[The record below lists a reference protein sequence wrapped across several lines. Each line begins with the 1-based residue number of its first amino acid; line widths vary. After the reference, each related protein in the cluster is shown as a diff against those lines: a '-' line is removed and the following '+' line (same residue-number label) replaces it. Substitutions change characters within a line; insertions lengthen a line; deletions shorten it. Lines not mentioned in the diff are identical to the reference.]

1 VAKVNDLEL
10 VKFRVSQILLLIGPL
25 ITLAVNP
32 WTNYDPI
39 SLPKVFVLATSA
51 FAIISLALANF
62 GDFKTAL
69 PRLIQF
75 LALGFLCLMTLTLLF
90 SGSPLSQ
97 QIWGSFGRNN
107 GYLTYTSLLS
117 ILLVIIWV
125 RSFQFYLRLSW
136 IFVLTS
142 IPMTVYCLI
151 QIVGRDPI
159 PWSEFNTFGT
169 LGNINFLSAF
179 LGMTS
184 IGAVIFALDK
194 DLAVMKR
201 LSLSALAVLDLWIIL
216 STGSIQGPIIFA
228 VGVGVYLLIFILDLK
243 RARNY
248 VLIAFWAIALVI
260 GYFLAI
266 ALKNL
271 GPLASFVYQPSVVF
285 RGDYVHAGWEMTLH
299 KPIFGVGMDSYG
311 DWYREA
317 RGEISTLRTGPDR
330 VANTAHNI
338 FLDIS
343 SNGGVLL
350 GATYVALISFALYCG
365 IKVLRS
371 NLRSNSYFKV
381 TFAVWVAYQ
390 IQALVSINQIGVGIW
405 GWMFSGVLIGF
416 SLLAKEIDSKST
428 EKKYAVIRRDSR
440 SQSISAKQLLIG
452 VFGLGIGMTLSAIP
466 LNADMRYRG
475 ASNMGNLGEMR
486 AATSLLGSTQ
496 FHRELVLDFAMRN
509 NLAPEI
515 KELAEQ
521 LVRDYPRSFYGWRV
535 LSVAT
540 LSTDEQRF
548 QALERA
554 RALDPFNPDLR

>member
-1 VAKVNDLEL
+1 MAVINDLDL
-10 VKFRVSQILLLIGPL
+10 VKFRVSQILLFIGPL

-51 FAIISLALANF
+51 FAVIA
-62 GDFKTAL
+62 
-69 PRLIQF
+69 
-75 LALGFLCLMTLTLLF
+75 LALGNFGNFRSSLPRTVQILAISFLCFMTLTLLF
-90 SGSPLSQ
+90 SGSPLGQ
-97 QIWGSFGRNN
+97 QIWGSFGRNT
-107 GYLTYTSLLS
+107 GYLTYVSLLS
-117 ILLVIIWV
+117 ILLAMIWV
-125 RSFQFYLRLSW
+125 RSTQFYLRLAW
-136 IFVLTS
+136 FFVLTS

-151 QIVGRDPI
+151 QIAGRDPI

-184 IGAVIFALDK
+184 IGALIFALDK
-194 DLAVMKR
+194 ELAVVKR
-201 LSLSALAVLDLWIIL
+201 VSLIALAFLDLWIIL

-228 VGVGVYLLIFILDLK
+228 VGMGVYLFIFILDLK
-243 RARNY
+243 RARNL
-248 VLIAFWAIALVI
+248 VLIAFSAITLVI

-266 ALKNL
+266 ALRNM

-285 RGDYVHAGWEMTLH
+285 RGDYIHAGWEMTLT
-299 KPIFGVGMDSYG
+299 KPMFGVGMDSYG

-350 GATYVALISFALYCG
+350 GATYLALIIFALYSG
-365 IKVLRS
+365 IKVLGT
-371 NLRSNSYFKV
+371 NFRSNSYFKV
-381 TFAVWVAYQ
+381 IFAVWVAYQ
-390 IQALVSINQIGVGIW
+390 VQALVSINQIGVGVW
-405 GWMFSGVLIGF
+405 GWMFSGVLIGI
-416 SLLAKEIDSKST
+416 SLLVKEVDSKT
-428 EKKYAVIRRDSR
+428 PEKKYAVRRRESR
-440 SQSISAKQLLIG
+440 AQNISARQLLVG
-452 VFGLGIGMTLSAIP
+452 VLGLAIGMTLSAIP
-466 LNADMRYRG
+466 LNADMRYRA
-475 ASNMGNLGEMR
+475 ASDTGNLAEMR
-486 AATSLLGSTQ
+486 AATAFLGSTE

-515 KELAEQ
+515 KDLAEE
-521 LVRDYPRSFYGWRV
+521 LVRDYPRSFFGWRV
-535 LSVAT
+535 LSVAS
-540 LSTDEQRF
+540 LNTDELRF